1 MRSSTSILT
10 LLLAL
15 GIYSAGSIV
24 THSGPFA
31 ATVAMADEGE
41 GGGGGHGGS
50 GRSENSGHDGSGSG
64 SENSGRNH
72 DEDENEVEDENEN
85 ENEHADGE
93 VHHGGDDA
101 SGCHHLKCA
110 LGL

>member
-1 MRSSTSILT
+1 MRSSTCILT

-15 GIYSAGSIV
+15 GIYSAGSIA

-31 ATVAMADEGE
+31 ASVAMADEGE
-41 GGGGGHGGS
+41 GGGGGNGGS
-50 GRSENSGHDGSGSG
+50 GHSENSGHDDSNGG

-72 DEDENEVEDENEN
+72 DEDENEVEN
-85 ENEHADGE
+85 ENEHGAGE